1 MSHPIPEPAR
11 PTQPARR
18 LRSFRSRRRTL
29 LGAASAIALA
39 AAVGT
44 SAAQAHEP
52 AHASSTPARSDRPTV
67 VLVHGAFADAS
78 SWSGVVE
85 RLQQKGYPVR
95 AVANPLRGVA
105 SDAAAVRAVM
115 DTIDGPLV
123 LVGHSYGGAVIGTA
137 AAAGD
142 ADVKA
147 LVYVAAF
154 QPAVG
159 ESLADLTQHPV
170 ADPAPTLP
178 LAPVPITNPD
188 GTPGADLYLAGDQF
202 RTAFAA
208 DVDPDHAAVMAA
220 SQRPLSAAAFSE
232 PSPRAAWT
240 DIPSWAVIATQ
251 DNAIGAD
258 LERFMARRAGS
269 TVLEVKASHAVAVS
283 RPQVVTGV
291 IEKAARSTH

>member
-11 PTQPARR
+11 PAQPARR
-18 LRSFRSRRRTL
+18 SRSSWTRRRTL
-29 LGAASAIALA
+29 LGAASVIALA
-39 AAVGT
+39 AAVST

-52 AHASSTPARSDRPTV
+52 AHASSTLARSDRPTV

-85 RLQQKGYPVR
+85 RLQRKGYPVR

-105 SDAAAVRAVM
+105 TDAASVRAVM
-115 DTIDGPLV
+115 DTVEGPVV

-137 AAAGD
+137 AAGD
-142 ADVKA
+142 EDVKA

-170 ADPAPTLP
+170 ANPAPALP

-188 GTPGADLYLAGDQF
+188 GTPGADLYLADDQF

-208 DVDPDHAAVMAA
+208 DVDPQQAAVMAA

-232 PSPRAAWT
+232 PSPQAAWT
-240 DIPSWAVIATQ
+240 DISSWAVIATQ

-283 RPQVVTGV
+283 RPEVVTGV
-291 IEKAARSTH
+291 IEKAARSTR